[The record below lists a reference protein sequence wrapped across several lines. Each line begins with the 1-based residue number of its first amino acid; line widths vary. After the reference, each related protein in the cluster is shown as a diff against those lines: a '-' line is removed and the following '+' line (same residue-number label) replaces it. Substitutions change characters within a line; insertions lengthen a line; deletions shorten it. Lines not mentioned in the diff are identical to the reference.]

1 MEVFDMPIGYILLII
16 VSLLIVFGVAH
27 RVLDRMRLTD
37 RQALL
42 FVGLIFIGGI
52 IPDIHIGRVFFN
64 IGGALIPF
72 ALCVYLFVKAGT
84 AKERWRAIA
93 AAVFSGGAVFAL
105 GRFLPAEP
113 GSLPYDNIIYGVSAG
128 LIAYIFGRS
137 RRSAFIGGVM
147 GVLLADTTQ
156 GIVSYANGL
165 STPIMLGGAGML
177 DMVVISGL
185 LAVLLAE
192 VIGEIR
198 ERMQGGSAKRKAGLE
213 FDDGEFVHA
222 KEGPKDDDDD

>member
-1 MEVFDMPIGYILLII
+1 MPIGYILLIV

-42 FVGLIFIGGI
+42 FVAAIFVGGI
-52 IPDIHIGRVFFN
+52 IPDIQIGRVSFN

-72 ALCVYLFVKAGT
+72 ALCVYLFIKAGT

-93 AAVFSGGAVFAL
+93 ASVFAGAAVFAL
-105 GRFLPAEP
+105 GRFYPSEP
-113 GSLPYDNIIYGVSAG
+113 GNMPFEINYLYGLAAG
-128 LIAYIFGRS
+128 LIAYLFGQS

-147 GVLLADTTQ
+147 GVLLGDITQ
-156 GIVSYANGL
+156 GVVNTMNGL
-165 STPIMLGGAGML
+165 TATPIRLGGAGAL
-177 DMVVISGL
+177 DVVIISGL

-192 VIGEIR
+192 IIGEIR
-198 ERMQGGSAKRKAGLE
+198 ERLQGGSAKKKAGLE
-213 FDDGEFVHA
+213 FEDGEFVRA
-222 KEGPKDDDDD
+222 KEGPHDDEDE

>member
-1 MEVFDMPIGYILLII
+1 MPIGYILLI
-16 VSLLIVFGVAH
+16 VVALLIVFGVAQ

-42 FVGLIFIGGI
+42 FVAAIFIGGI
-52 IPDIHIGRVFFN
+52 IPDIRIGRVYFN
-64 IGGALIPF
+64 IGGALVPF

-93 AAVFSGGAVFAL
+93 ASVFAGAAVFAL
-105 GRFLPAEP
+105 GRFFPAEP
-113 GSLPYDNIIYGVSAG
+113 GAMPFDINYLYGLAAG

-147 GVLLADTTQ
+147 GVLLGDITQ
-156 GIVSYANGL
+156 GVINYTNGL
-165 STPIMLGGAGML
+165 ATPIMLGGAGAL
-177 DMVVISGL
+177 DIVVVSGL

-192 VIGEIR
+192 IIGEVR
-198 ERMQGGSAKRKAGLE
+198 ERMQGGSAKKEAGLE
-213 FDDGEFVHA
+213 FDDGEFVRA
-222 KEGPKDDDDD
+222 KEGPKDDDD

>member
-1 MEVFDMPIGYILLII
+1 MPIGYILLI
-16 VSLLIVFGVAH
+16 VVALLIVFGVAQ

-42 FVGLIFIGGI
+42 FVAAIFIGGI
-52 IPDIHIGRVFFN
+52 IPDIRIGRVYFN
-64 IGGALIPF
+64 IGGALVPF
-72 ALCVYLFVKAGT
+72 ALCVYLFAKAGT
-84 AKERWRAIA
+84 AKERWRAVA
-93 AAVFSGGAVFAL
+93 ASVFAGAAVFAL
-105 GRFLPAEP
+105 GRFFPAEP
-113 GSLPYDNIIYGVSAG
+113 GAMPFDINYLYGLAAG

-147 GVLLADTTQ
+147 GVLLGDITQ
-156 GIVSYANGL
+156 GVINYGNGL
-165 STPIMLGGAGML
+165 STPIMLGGAGAL
-177 DMVVISGL
+177 DIVVVSGL

-198 ERMQGGSAKRKAGLE
+198 ERMQGGSAKEEAGLE

-222 KEGPKDDDDD
+222 KEGPKDDDD